1 MYRPMVFIFLA
12 GILIANDNPINP
24 EEYRSREII
33 AVRLE
38 NSIHVDG
45 ILTETIYSTPP
56 YRTFIQS
63 EPDNGRLA
71 TEDTDF
77 WIAYDN
83 EALYIGARLWD
94 SQPDSIVARMGRRDA
109 PVQSDEFQV
118 LIDAYHD
125 RRSGFWFVLTP
136 AGTIQDGTASN
147 DSQFD
152 DTWDGIWQGKASID
166 SQGWT
171 AEMRI
176 PFSQLR
182 FNEQG
187 EYVWGIQLGRMIK
200 RRNEHSLFTY
210 IARGES
216 GMVSRSAIMRGIR
229 NVAPPK
235 RREFTPYITS
245 NYSTLPAEED
255 NPFYNGRETK
265 LNLGT
270 DLKLGIG
277 SNITIDAT
285 FNPDFGQ
292 VEVDPSVINLSAY
305 ETFYHEKRPFFIEGA
320 DIFSF
325 GRGGPTSR
333 WGFNYMEPQFFY
345 SRRIGRSPQ
354 GSIDTD
360 GWVKTPSASTI
371 LGAAKISGKLN
382 GDWSIGGMSA
392 LTGREYGDLSEEGQE
407 RQEEIEPLTSYNL
420 VRTLKEYNEGRQG
433 IGLITSYTAR
443 SFDDPALRDIL
454 SDNALGIGLDGWTF
468 IGDNKDWALGG
479 WAGFTRVTGSIS
491 RMLDLQQ
498 NSSHYFQ
505 RPDADHV
512 QLDSSMTSMT
522 GYASRIVFNREQG
535 HLLLNTALGITSPG
549 FEGND
554 LGLHFGTDRINKHFA
569 LGYRWY
575 DPGKI
580 FRNALLASAY
590 ISNHNFGGVK
600 INEMVFVVAF
610 GQFLNYW
617 SIETLAAWG
626 PMTTDD
632 TKLRGGPMVDSPSGY
647 FVDTHINSDNRKDIV
662 YRFGINTSHQR
673 DVHEGVNFSGEVE
686 FKLGAR
692 LNMEIE
698 PAFRH
703 NITVDQ
709 YIDTFENANAV
720 SMGGKRY
727 IFAEIDQKTISAD
740 LRLDYTFTPTLSL
753 QAYFQPFISAGK
765 YSRFKEFTRSRS
777 YDFLVYGDESGPAT
791 IREDEEEGGYYLDPT
806 GGEAS
811 DEFFVEYP
819 DFNYKALV
827 GTAVLRWEYSP
838 GSTLYFV
845 WTRNGS
851 NDAHPGNLQ
860 LGRDLSDLLNATP
873 DNFFTIKATYWFGR

>member
-1 MYRPMVFIFLA
+1 MYSQRKRGLMYRPMVFIFLA

-94 SQPDSIVARMGRRDA
+94 SQPDSIIARMGRRDA

-371 LGAAKISGKLN
+371 LGAIESAPMIVLN
-382 GDWSIGGMSA
+382 LGFRQADIGHPLQGFGFLVPHDEPEFPLLGILWADSIFPHHAPPDHRLIRVFIGGS
-392 LTGREYGDLSEEGQE
+392 
-407 RQEEIEPLTSYNL
+407 
-420 VRTLKEYNEGRQG
+420 RT
-433 IGLITSYTAR
+433 
-443 SFDDPALRDIL
+443 
-454 SDNALGIGLDGWTF
+454 
-468 IGDNKDWALGG
+468 
-479 WAGFTRVTGSIS
+479 
-491 RMLDLQQ
+491 
-498 NSSHYFQ
+498 
-505 RPDADHV
+505 PDAAERTDDE
-512 QLDSSMTSMT
+512 LLATAMD
-522 GYASRIVFNREQG
+522 ASRD
-535 HLLLNTALGITSPG
+535 LLQLSGDPVLVDICRWPAAIPQYG
-549 FEGND
+549 
-554 LGLHFGTDRINKHFA
+554 
-569 LGYRWY
+569 LGYR
-575 DPGKI
+575 
-580 FRNALLASAY
+580 
-590 ISNHNFGGVK
+590 
-600 INEMVFVVAF
+600 EMIDRLKAVIATHPNLHLI
-610 GQFLNYW
+610 GNY
-617 SIETLAAWG
+617 
-626 PMTTDD
+626 
-632 TKLRGGPMVDSPSGY
+632 
-647 FVDTHINSDNRKDIV
+647 F
-662 YRFGINTSHQR
+662 
-673 DVHEGVNFSGEVE
+673 EGVSLNDCVRCATRAANEIIQRASKDVE
-686 FKLGAR
+686 THA
-692 LNMEIE
+692 
-698 PAFRH
+698 PAM
-703 NITVDQ
+703 
-709 YIDTFENANAV
+709 A
-720 SMGGKRY
+720 
-727 IFAEIDQKTISAD
+727 
-740 LRLDYTFTPTLSL
+740 
-753 QAYFQPFISAGK
+753 
-765 YSRFKEFTRSRS
+765 
-777 YDFLVYGDESGPAT
+777 
-791 IREDEEEGGYYLDPT
+791 
-806 GGEAS
+806 AS
-811 DEFFVEYP
+811 
-819 DFNYKALV
+819 
-827 GTAVLRWEYSP
+827 
-838 GSTLYFV
+838 
-845 WTRNGS
+845 
-851 NDAHPGNLQ
+851 
-860 LGRDLSDLLNATP
+860 
-873 DNFFTIKATYWFGR
+873 